1 MDAKQAA
8 HGDTVRVHYTGT
20 LADGTEFDTSIGR
33 DPIELTLGAGMVISG
48 FENALLGM
56 KPGDSKSVTLEPIDA
71 YGPHDARLVQEVERE
86 RIPSEIDLQIGTGLQ
101 TSDGGGNTI
110 NLMVVDLA
118 DDTVTVDAN
127 HPLPGKALTFDLE
140 LLEFVGA

>member
-8 HGDTVRVHYTGT
+8 NGDTVRVHYTGT
-20 LADGTEFDTSIGR
+20 LADGTEFDTSVGR
-33 DPIELTLGAGMVISG
+33 DPIELTLGGGMVIPG
-48 FENALLGM
+48 FENALTGM
-56 KPGDSKSVTLEPIDA
+56 AEGETKTVTLEPVEA

-86 RIPSEIDLQIGTGLQ
+86 RIPAEIDLQVGTGLQ

-110 NLMVVDLA
+110 NLTVVALA

-127 HPLPGKALTFDLE
+127 HPLAGKDLTFDLE
-140 LLEFVGA
+140 LVEVVGA